1 MQTIICTSGHID
13 HGKTSLVKAL
23 TGINTDS
30 LPEEKSKLMTIDLG
44 FAFLNEKITIIDV
57 PGHEKFI
64 KNMAAGANSVNLA
77 LLAIAADDGIMPQ
90 TIEHLNIISHYGIR
104 KCIVALTKID
114 KVDDVL
120 LETNYIN
127 IKKMLS
133 EYSFEKFSIIKT
145 SINDFVS
152 IKKLKDNIIMESLV
166 KEKKIDRE
174 FFFLPIDRVFSK
186 KGFGT
191 VCTGTVISGTTQIG
205 SELQIFPGNYI
216 GKIRGMQSHGIE
228 VNKATIGD
236 RISINFSNLDKKNI
250 SRGSTI
256 FDIDKLEAVKN
267 IIAKVNMVK
276 KTKWLLKNNQRVH
289 VNIGTSHTIGTVKGL
304 SKAIGSNESSN
315 VFIIL
320 QKPIVVLNGQ
330 KFIIRSLSPSETI
343 AGGEILHQQ
352 SEDYDKKEL
361 SFLLKKLTCEAQER
375 LLILVSFSWKN
386 IKKINHYSKILNISN
401 EKVLDLAKKVGVNI
415 FKDFLYLKSN
425 LIKCSNLIE
434 EVILK
439 YHDENPLIEKLSK
452 IKAEA
457 LLNMSKILIDLAL
470 QESRSNVVIF
480 EDGYAFKKHKVFIRD
495 ENKILS
501 SHIQKKLIDSK
512 FHFLNSNDLVNT
524 NEKNQK
530 EILYAL
536 KKKKK
541 LIEINAN
548 CWIHVNTLKIIKNIL
563 KEHFIKRDEIAIS
576 EFKKMTSTSR
586 KYAIPLLEFLDKI
599 QLTERKGNNRAK
611 GVNFEK

>member
-44 FAFLNEKITIIDV
+44 FAFLNENITIIDV

-114 KVDDVL
+114 KVDDFL
-120 LETNYIN
+120 LKTNYLK
-127 IKKMLS
+127 IKKMLG

-145 SINDFVS
+145 SINDFRS
-152 IKKLKDNIIMESLV
+152 IKKLKDTIIMESLV
-166 KEKKIDRE
+166 KEKKIDRG

-216 GKIRGMQSHGIE
+216 GKIRGMQSHGIK
-228 VNKATIGD
+228 VKKTTIGD
-236 RISINFSNLDKKNI
+236 RVSINFSNLDKKNI
-250 SRGSTI
+250 SRGSTL
-256 FDIDKLEAVKN
+256 FDIEKLEPVKN

-304 SKAIGSNESSN
+304 SKSIESNESSN

-320 QKPIVVLNGQ
+320 QKPIIALNGQ

-352 SEDYDKKEL
+352 SEDYGKKEL
-361 SFLLKKLTCEAQER
+361 SFLLKNLTCERKER
-375 LLILVSFSWKN
+375 LLSLVSFSWKD
-386 IKKINHYSKILNISN
+386 IKKISHYSKILNISN
-401 EKVLDLAKKVGVNI
+401 EKVLDLAKKVGINI

-425 LIKCSNLIE
+425 LIKCSKIIE
-434 EVILK
+434 EVILR

-452 IKAEA
+452 TKAEA
-457 LLNMSKILIDLAL
+457 MLKMSKRFIDFAL
-470 QESRSNVVIF
+470 KESVSNVIVF
-480 EDGYAFKKHKVFIRD
+480 EDGYAFKQHKVVIKD
-495 ENKILS
+495 DNKILS
-501 SHIQKKLIDSK
+501 TNVQKKLIDSK
-512 FHFLNSNDLVNT
+512 FHFLNSNDLIDS

-541 LIEINAN
+541 LIEITAN
-548 CWIHVNTLKIIKNIL
+548 CWIHISTLKIIKNIL
-563 KEHFIKRDEIAIS
+563 NEYFIKKDEITIS

-599 QLTERKGNNRAK
+599 QLTERKGNNRVK
-611 GVNFEK
+611 GINFEK

>member
-44 FAFLNEKITIIDV
+44 FAFLNENITIIDV

-114 KVDDVL
+114 KVDDFL
-120 LETNYIN
+120 LKTNYLK
-127 IKKMLS
+127 IKKMLG

-145 SINDFVS
+145 SINDFRS
-152 IKKLKDNIIMESLV
+152 IKKLKDTIIMESLV
-166 KEKKIDRE
+166 KEKKIDRG

-216 GKIRGMQSHGIE
+216 GKIRGMQSHGIK
-228 VNKATIGD
+228 VKKTTIGD
-236 RISINFSNLDKKNI
+236 RVSINFSNLDKKNI
-250 SRGSTI
+250 SRGSTL
-256 FDIDKLEAVKN
+256 FDIEKLEAVKN

-304 SKAIGSNESSN
+304 SKAIESNESSN

-320 QKPIVVLNGQ
+320 QKPIIALNGQ

-352 SEDYDKKEL
+352 SEDYGKKEL
-361 SFLLKKLTCEAQER
+361 SFLLKNLTFETKER
-375 LLILVSFSWKN
+375 LLSLVSFSWKD
-386 IKKINHYSKILNISN
+386 IKKISHYSKILNISN
-401 EKVLDLAKKVGVNI
+401 EKVLDLVKKVGINI

-425 LIKCSNLIE
+425 LIKCSKIIE
-434 EVILK
+434 EVILR

-452 IKAEA
+452 TKAEA
-457 LLNMSKILIDLAL
+457 MLKMSKSFIDFAL
-470 QESRSNVVIF
+470 KESTSNVIVF
-480 EDGYAFKKHKVFIRD
+480 EDGYAFKQHKVVIKD
-495 ENKILS
+495 DNKILS
-501 SHIQKKLIDSK
+501 TNVQKKLIDSK
-512 FHFLNSNDLVNT
+512 FHFLNSNDLIDS

-541 LIEINAN
+541 LIEITAN
-548 CWIHVNTLKIIKNIL
+548 CWIHISTLKIIKNIL
-563 KEHFIKRDEIAIS
+563 NEYFIKKDEITIS

-599 QLTERKGNNRAK
+599 QLTERKGNNRVK
-611 GVNFEK
+611 GINFEK

>member
-23 TGINTDS
+23 TGTNTDS

-90 TIEHLNIISHYGIR
+90 TLEHLNIISHYGIK
-104 KCIVALTKID
+104 KCIIAITKKD

-120 LETNYIN
+120 LETNCKN
-127 IKKMLS
+127 IKKMLD
-133 EYSFEKFSIIKT
+133 EYSFDKLSIIKT
-145 SINDFVS
+145 SINDPAS
-152 IKKLKDNIIMESLV
+152 IKKLKDAIILESLV
-166 KEKKIDRE
+166 NEKKIDRG

-191 VCTGTVISGTTQIG
+191 VCTGTVISGSTKIG
-205 SELQIFPGNYI
+205 SELQIYPGNYI
-216 GKIRGMQSHGIE
+216 GKIRGMQSHGIK
-228 VNKATIGD
+228 VKKTTIGD
-236 RISINFSNLDKKNI
+236 RVSINFSNLEKKNI
-250 SRGSTI
+250 SRGSTL
-256 FDIDKLEAVKN
+256 FDINELEAVKN

-276 KTKWLLKNNQRVH
+276 NTKWLLKNNQRVH
-289 VNIGTSHTIGTVKGL
+289 LNIGTSHTIGTVKKL
-304 SKAIGSNESSN
+304 SKAIRSNESSN

-330 KFIIRSLSPSETI
+330 KFIIRLLSPSETI

-352 SEDYDKKEL
+352 NEEYGKKEL
-361 SFLLKKLTCEAQER
+361 SFLLKNLTCETKER
-375 LLILVSFSWKN
+375 LLSLVSFSWKN
-386 IKKINHYSKILNISN
+386 IKKISHYSKILNISN
-401 EKVLDLAKKVGVNI
+401 EKVLDLAKKVGINI

-425 LIKCSNLIE
+425 LIKCSNIIE

-439 YHDENPLIEKLSK
+439 YHDENPLIERLAKT
-452 IKAEA
+452 KAEA
-457 LLNMSKILIDLAL
+457 LLKMSKSLIDLSL
-470 QESRSNVVIF
+470 LESRSNVVII
-480 EDGYAFKKHKVFIRD
+480 EDGYALKQHKVVIKD
-495 ENKILS
+495 DNKILS
-501 SHIQKKLIDSK
+501 SEIQKKLIDSK
-512 FHFLNSNDLVNT
+512 FHFLNSNDLIDT
-524 NEKNQK
+524 NEKKQK
-530 EILYAL
+530 EVLYAL

-541 LIEINAN
+541 LIEITAN
-548 CWIHVNTLKIIKNIL
+548 CWIHITTLKIIKNIL
-563 KEHFIKRDEIAIS
+563 KEHFIKKDEIAIS

-586 KYAIPLLEFLDKI
+586 KYTIPLLEFLDRT
-599 QLTERKGNNRAK
+599 QLTERKGNTRVK

>member
-44 FAFLNEKITIIDV
+44 FAFLNENITIIDV

-120 LETNYIN
+120 LKTNYSK
-127 IKKMLS
+127 IKKMLG

-145 SINDFVS
+145 SINDFRS
-152 IKKLKDNIIMESLV
+152 IKKLKDTIIMESLV
-166 KEKKIDRE
+166 KEKKIDRG

-216 GKIRGMQSHGIE
+216 GKIRGMQSHG
-228 VNKATIGD
+228 VAVKKTTIGD
-236 RISINFSNLDKKNI
+236 RVSINFSNLDKNNI
-250 SRGSTI
+250 SRGSTL
-256 FDIDKLEAVKN
+256 FDIEKLEAFKN

-304 SKAIGSNESSN
+304 SKAIESNESSN
-315 VFIIL
+315 VFMIL
-320 QKPIVVLNGQ
+320 QKPIIALNGQ
-330 KFIIRSLSPSETI
+330 KFIIRSLSPPETI

-352 SEDYDKKEL
+352 SEDYEKKEL
-361 SFLLKKLTCEAQER
+361 SFLLKNLTCETIER
-375 LLILVSFSWKN
+375 LLALVSFSWKD
-386 IKKINHYSKILNISN
+386 IKKISYYSKILNISN
-401 EKVLDLAKKVGVNI
+401 EKILDLAKKVRI
-415 FKDFLYLKSN
+415 RIYKDFLYLKRN
-425 LIKCSNLIE
+425 LIKCSNIIE
-434 EVILK
+434 KVILE
-439 YHDENPLIEKLSK
+439 YHNENPLKEKLSK
-452 IKAEA
+452 TKAEVM
-457 LLNMSKILIDLAL
+457 LKMSKSFIDFAL
-470 QESRSNVVIF
+470 KESASNVIVF
-480 EDGYAFKKHKVFIRD
+480 EDGYALKQHKVVIKD
-495 ENKILS
+495 DNKILS
-501 SHIQKKLIDSK
+501 THVQKKLIDSK
-512 FHFLNSNDLVNT
+512 FHFLNSNDLIDT

-541 LIEINAN
+541 LIEITAN
-548 CWIHVNTLKIIKNIL
+548 CWIHLSTLEMIENIL
-563 KEHFIKRDEIAIS
+563 KDHFNKKDEITIS

-586 KYAIPLLEFLDKI
+586 KYAIPLLEFLDRT
-599 QLTERKGNNRAK
+599 QLTERKGNIRVK

>member
-44 FAFLNEKITIIDV
+44 FAFLNENITIIDV

-120 LETNYIN
+120 LKTNYLK
-127 IKKMLS
+127 IKKMLG

-145 SINDFVS
+145 SINDFRS
-152 IKKLKDNIIMESLV
+152 IKKLKDTIIMESLV
-166 KEKKIDRE
+166 KEKKIDRG

-216 GKIRGMQSHGIE
+216 GKIRGMQSHGIKVE
-228 VNKATIGD
+228 KTTIGD
-236 RISINFSNLDKKNI
+236 RVSINFSNLDKKNI
-250 SRGSTI
+250 SRGSTL
-256 FDIDKLEAVKN
+256 FDIEKLEAVKN

-289 VNIGTSHTIGTVKGL
+289 MNIGTSHTIGTVKGL
-304 SKAIGSNESSN
+304 SKAIESNESSN

-320 QKPIVVLNGQ
+320 QKPIIALNGQ

-352 SEDYDKKEL
+352 SEDYGKKEL
-361 SFLLKKLTCEAQER
+361 SFLLKNLKCETKER
-375 LLILVSFSWKN
+375 LLSLVSFSWRD
-386 IKKINHYSKILNISN
+386 IKKISHYSKILNISN
-401 EKVLDLAKKVGVNI
+401 EKVLDLAKKVGINI

-425 LIKCSNLIE
+425 LIKCSKVIE
-434 EVILK
+434 EAILR

-452 IKAEA
+452 TKAEVM
-457 LLNMSKILIDLAL
+457 LKMSKSFIDFAL
-470 QESRSNVVIF
+470 NESASNVIVF
-480 EDGYAFKKHKVFIRD
+480 EDGYAFKQHKVVIKD
-495 ENKILS
+495 DNKILS
-501 SHIQKKLIDSK
+501 TNVQKKLIDSK
-512 FHFLNSNDLVNT
+512 FHFLNSNDLIDS

-541 LIEINAN
+541 LIEITTN
-548 CWIHVNTLKIIKNIL
+548 CWIHLSTFEMIENIL
-563 KEHFIKRDEIAIS
+563 KDHFKKKDEITIS

-586 KYAIPLLEFLDKI
+586 KYAIPLLEFLDKME
-599 QLTERKGNNRAK
+599 LTQRRGNIRVK
-611 GVNFEK
+611 GVYFEK

>member
-44 FAFLNEKITIIDV
+44 FAFLNENITIIDV

-104 KCIVALTKID
+104 KCIVAITKID

-120 LETNYIN
+120 LKTNYLK
-127 IKKMLS
+127 IKKMLD

-145 SINDFVS
+145 SINDFRS
-152 IKKLKDNIIMESLV
+152 IKKLKETIIMESIV
-166 KEKKIDRE
+166 KEKKIDRG

-216 GKIRGMQSHGIE
+216 GKIRGMQSHGIK
-228 VNKATIGD
+228 VKKTIMGD
-236 RISINFSNLDKKNI
+236 RVSINFSNLDKKNI
-250 SRGSTI
+250 SRGSTL
-256 FDIDKLEAVKN
+256 FDIEKLEAFKN

-276 KTKWLLKNNQRVH
+276 KTKWSLKNNQRVH

-304 SKAIGSNESSN
+304 SKAIESNESSN
-315 VFIIL
+315 VLMIL
-320 QKPIVVLNGQ
+320 QKPIIALNGQ

-352 SEDYDKKEL
+352 SEDYGKKEL
-361 SFLLKKLTCEAQER
+361 SFLLKNLTCETIER
-375 LLILVSFSWKN
+375 LLALVSFSWKD
-386 IKKINHYSKILNISN
+386 IKKISHYSKILNISN
-401 EKVLDLAKKVGVNI
+401 EKVLDLAKKVRIRV
-415 FKDFLYLKSN
+415 FKDFLYLRRN
-425 LIKCSNLIE
+425 LIKCSNIIE
-434 EVILK
+434 EVILE
-439 YHDENPLIEKLSK
+439 YHNENPLKEKLSK
-452 IKAEA
+452 TKAEA
-457 LLNMSKILIDLAL
+457 MLKMSKSFIDLAL
-470 QESRSNVVIF
+470 KESASNVIVF
-480 EDGYAFKKHKVFIRD
+480 EDGYALKKHKVVIKD
-495 ENKILS
+495 DNKILS
-501 SHIQKKLIDSK
+501 THIQKKLIDSK
-512 FHFLNSNDLVNT
+512 FHFLNSNDLVDT

-541 LIEINAN
+541 LIEITAN
-548 CWIHVNTLKIIKNIL
+548 CWIHLSTFEMIENIL
-563 KEHFIKRDEIAIS
+563 KDHFNKKDEITIS

-599 QLTERKGNNRAK
+599 HLTERKGNNRVK
-611 GVNFEK
+611 GINFEK